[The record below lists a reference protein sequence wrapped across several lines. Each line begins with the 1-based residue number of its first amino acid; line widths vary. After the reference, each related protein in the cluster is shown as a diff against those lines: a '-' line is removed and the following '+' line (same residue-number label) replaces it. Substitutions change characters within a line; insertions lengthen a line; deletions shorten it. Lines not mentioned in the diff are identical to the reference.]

1 MAEKKAKK
9 ITAAKPAAKKT
20 TAKPAAKKTTAKQA
34 AKKTAAKPA
43 AKKTAAKP
51 AAKKTAAKPAA
62 KKTAAKPAAKKTV
75 AKPSAKKTAAKPVA
89 KKPAPKPAAK
99 KTSTKSAAKKTTSNP
114 AAEIKVK
121 KEVVVNK
128 KIENSKEKFD
138 WDQSNDFSSGYSKKE
153 RDSLEKL
160 YTDSLSSV
168 DEKELIEATVV
179 GLSNRDVVVNIGSK
193 SDGVIPRSEFRDM
206 PELKLND
213 VVKVYVEE
221 QENIKGQLILSRRKA
236 KLMDAWDNIQ
246 KALDNDSVV
255 PGFVKRRTKGGLIV
269 DVYSI
274 ETFLP
279 GSQIDVK
286 PIRDYDIYVD
296 KPLDVKIVKIN
307 YSNDNVV
314 VSHKM
319 LIEKDL
325 EEQKNKILK
334 SLEIG
339 QVLEGTVKNM
349 TNFGVFVDLG
359 GGIDGLLHITDI
371 SWGRVNHPEEVLKL
385 DEKINVVVL
394 DYNDQD
400 KRISLGMKQLTEHPW
415 NSLDEDLD
423 VGSVVK
429 GNIVNV
435 ADYGAFLELTPGVE
449 GLIHVSEMS
458 WSQHLRNPSDF
469 MKNGDEL
476 EAVVLSIDRNE
487 KKMSLGVK
495 QLSKDPWSDDKL
507 LKKYSVG
514 SVHKGLVRNLTN
526 FGLFLEL
533 EEGIDGLVH
542 VSDLSNDKK
551 IKHPSE
557 FINIGE
563 KLEVIVMEQD
573 LENRRLA
580 LSHKDINIADLK
592 DAAKKDK
599 KK

>member
-1 MAEKKAKK
+1 MAEKKKTTTAK
-9 ITAAKPAAKKT
+9 TAAKKT
-20 TAKPAAKKTTAKQA
+20 TTAKTAAKKTTTAK
-34 AKKTAAKPA
+34 T
-43 AKKTAAKP
+43 
-51 AAKKTAAKPAA
+51 
-62 KKTAAKPAAKKTV
+62 
-75 AKPSAKKTAAKPVA
+75 
-89 KKPAPKPAAK
+89 
-99 KTSTKSAAKKTTSNP
+99 AAKKTTTAKT
-114 AAEIKVK
+114 AAKKTTTAKTAAKKTTTAKTAAKKTTTAKTAAKKTTTAKTAAKKTTTAKTAAKKTTTAKTAAKKTTTAKTAAKKTTTAKSEKVEEK
-121 KEVVVNK
+121 IVVNK
-128 KIENSKEKFD
+128 KLEKQLEEFD
-138 WDQSNDFSSGYSKKE
+138 WEQSNDFSTGYSKKE
-153 RDSLEKL
+153 RSDLEKL

-221 QENIKGQLILSRRKA
+221 QENVKGQLILSRRKA
-236 KLMDAWDNIQ
+236 KLMDAWDKIQ
-246 KALDNDSVV
+246 KALDNDEVLE
-255 PGFVKRRTKGGLIV
+255 GFVKRRTKGGLIV
-269 DVYSI
+269 DIFSI

-286 PIRDYDIYVD
+286 PIRDYDIYVE
-296 KPLDVKIVKIN
+296 KPLNVKIVKIN

-334 SLEIG
+334 KLEIG

-415 NSLDEDLD
+415 NSLDENLD

-429 GNIVNV
+429 GKIVNV
-435 ADYGAFLELTPGVE
+435 ADYGAFLELN
-449 GLIHVSEMS
+449 S
-458 WSQHLRNPSDF
+458 WS
-469 MKNGDEL
+469 
-476 EAVVLSIDRNE
+476 
-487 KKMSLGVK
+487 
-495 QLSKDPWSDDKL
+495 
-507 LKKYSVG
+507 
-514 SVHKGLVRNLTN
+514 
-526 FGLFLEL
+526 
-533 EEGIDGLVH
+533 
-542 VSDLSNDKK
+542 
-551 IKHPSE
+551 
-557 FINIGE
+557 
-563 KLEVIVMEQD
+563 
-573 LENRRLA
+573 
-580 LSHKDINIADLK
+580 
-592 DAAKKDK
+592 
-599 KK
+599 